1 MMLGEAEGSLLK
13 VACCLCRHLS
23 AISFLLS
30 SWSLTY
36 IVSPLTRP
44 QVVEEAVVGD
54 VADGLYSM
62 AALARASQ
70 VTLLPETGEYL
81 VVLEGV
87 GRVSAGAIEDV
98 DGYLTGER

>member
-1 MMLGEAEGSLLK
+1 MKRALLHREVEKLLEA
-13 VACCLCRHLS
+13 RH
-23 AISFLLS
+23 AS
-30 SWSLTY
+30 SM
-36 IVSPLTRP
+36 VR
-44 QVVEEAVVGD
+44 VVGEEAVVGD

>member
-1 MMLGEAEGSLLK
+1 M
-13 VACCLCRHLS
+13 
-23 AISFLLS
+23 
-30 SWSLTY
+30 
-36 IVSPLTRP
+36 
-44 QVVEEAVVGD
+44 VGD